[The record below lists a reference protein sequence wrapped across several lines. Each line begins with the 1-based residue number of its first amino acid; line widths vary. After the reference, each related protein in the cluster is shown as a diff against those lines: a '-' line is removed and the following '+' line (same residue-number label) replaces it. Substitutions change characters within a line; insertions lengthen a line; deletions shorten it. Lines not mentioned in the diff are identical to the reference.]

1 MRLLIA
7 NDIDDTLFLRP
18 DPRAWA
24 QRVFWFA
31 EEGDLVLV
39 SDTPDP
45 AFVEHVG
52 RVKGTDMSRVD
63 VRLCP
68 EGLHGRRRIDF
79 LALFDRRFLDSIA
92 RDVACVTEVF
102 SLFPSAQLSEFASQL
117 GIRDCLPGADFIAQ
131 GGGELA
137 NSKATFRALAA
148 GSGVRIA
155 AGSVCRSHLEATAAT
170 QWLLDAGH
178 DVMVKMAHHGAGSGN
193 EMVLRPGR
201 HAPQHIG
208 GRTVHELD
216 GRQDAVSRYW
226 RDRWDWASADGRY
239 AVVVEQL
246 LDATASYYAEYAVTD
261 AGVELGGVGRLSF
274 IDRRLA
280 FETFPARSLT
290 ESQHLELVS
299 GAETL
304 ARAYHGIGYRGQ
316 LCADAVATGDG
327 RIAFTE
333 VNARTTTSTHLYD
346 IMAGLSPDEMTM
358 LSQRLTPE
366 TWKPISTAGFLETVA
381 DAGLLFD
388 RDRRRGVLMTM
399 PVSQASGKGGFLYV
413 IVCGDP
419 EEEAAYQ
426 RELGRLFDEE

>member
-1 MRLLIA
+1 MKLLIA

-45 AFVEHVG
+45 AFVQHVG
-52 RVKGTDMSRVD
+52 RVKGADMSRVE
-63 VRLCP
+63 VRVCP

-92 RDVACVTEVF
+92 PDVACVTEVF
-102 SLFPSAQLSEFASQL
+102 SLFPSPQLSEFASQL
-117 GIRDCLPGADFIAQ
+117 GIRDGLPGADFIAQ

-148 GSGVRIA
+148 AGGVPIA
-155 AGSVCRSHLEATAAT
+155 AGSVCRSPLEATAAT
-170 QWLLDAGH
+170 HWLLDAGH
-178 DVMVKMAHHGAGSGN
+178 DVMVKMAHHGAGAGN

-201 HAPQHIG
+201 RAPHDVG
-208 GRTVHELD
+208 GRSVHELD

-226 RDRWDWASADGRY
+226 TDRWDWASADGRY

-246 LDATASYYAEYAVTD
+246 LDASASYYAEYAVTD
-261 AGVELGGVGRLSF
+261 AGVRLGGVGHLSF

-333 VNARTTTSTHLYD
+333 VNARTTTSTHLYET
-346 IMAGLSPDEMTM
+346 MAGLTPDETTM
-358 LSQRLTPE
+358 LSQRLTPA
-366 TWKPISTAGFLETVA
+366 TWKPVSTAGFLETVA

-399 PVSQASGKGGFLYV
+399 PVSRGSGKGGFLYV
-413 IVCGDP
+413 IVCADP

-426 RELGRLFDEE
+426 RELEGLFDEA

>member
-1 MRLLIA
+1 MKLLIA

-45 AFVEHVG
+45 AFVQHVG
-52 RVKGTDMSRVD
+52 SVKGTDMSRVN

-68 EGLHGRRRIDF
+68 KGLHGRRRIDF
-79 LALFDRRFLDSIA
+79 LALFDRRFLGSTA
-92 RDVACVTEVF
+92 RELAGVTEVF
-102 SLFPSAQLSEFASQL
+102 SLFPSAQLSEFVSQL
-117 GIRDCLPGADFIAQ
+117 GIRNCLPGADFIAQ

-137 NSKATFRALAA
+137 NSKTTFRALAA

-155 AGSVCRSHLEATAAT
+155 AGSVCRSHLGAAAAT

-201 HAPQHIG
+201 HAPHDVG

-226 RDRWDWASADGRY
+226 SDRWEWASAGGRY

-261 AGVELGGVGRLSF
+261 TGVELGGVGRLSF

-346 IMAGLSPDEMTM
+346 IMAGLSPAETTM
-358 LSQRLTPE
+358 LSQRLTPA
-366 TWKPISTAGFLETVA
+366 TWKPISTTDFLATVA

-399 PVSQASGKGGFLYV
+399 PVSPASGKGGFLYV

-419 EEEAAYQ
+419 DEEAAYQ
-426 RELGRLFDEE
+426 RELEGMFDEA

>member
-1 MRLLIA
+1 MKLLIA

-52 RVKGTDMSRVD
+52 RVKGADMSRVD

-79 LALFDRRFLDSIA
+79 LALFDRRFLDSVA
-92 RDVACVTEVF
+92 PDVADVTEVF
-102 SLFPSAQLSEFASQL
+102 SLFPSPQLSELAARL
-117 GIRDCLPGADFIAQ
+117 GIRDRLPGAGFIAQ

-137 NSKATFRALAA
+137 NNKATFRALAA
-148 GSGVRIA
+148 AGGVRIA
-155 AGSVCRSHLEATAAT
+155 AGSVCRSPHEATAAT
-170 QWLLDAGH
+170 RWLLDAGH

-201 HAPQHIG
+201 RAPRHIG

-216 GRQDAVSRYW
+216 GLPDAVPRYW
-226 RDRWDWASADGRY
+226 RDRWDWASADGKY

-246 LDATASYYAEYAVTD
+246 LDATASYYAEYTVTD
-261 AGVELGGVGRLSF
+261 AGVELGGVGHLSF
-274 IDRRLA
+274 IDGRLA
-280 FETFPARSLT
+280 SETFPERSLT
-290 ESQHLELVS
+290 GMQHLELVS

-333 VNARTTTSTHLYD
+333 VNARTTTSTHLYES
-346 IMAGLSPDEMTM
+346 MAGLTPGTTAM
-358 LSQRLTPE
+358 LSQRLTPA
-366 TWKPISTAGFLETVA
+366 TWKPVSTEGFLDTVA

-388 RDRRRGVLMTM
+388 PDRRRGVLMTM
-399 PVSQASGKGGFLYV
+399 PVSGTSGKGGFLYV

-426 RELGRLFDEE
+426 RELEGLFDEK